1 MRTGEDGTP
10 GFEGFAMATQ
20 RPADTGS
27 SGIKNR
33 VPRIICAL
41 PGVLL
46 LGVGSILAQPAPSAS
61 PSFQSRIEDA
71 ARALQ
76 NNPRL
81 KNLTEQQ
88 RIDRVEFVVGNTLV
102 LLLHEMG
109 HVHISELHLPVL
121 GREEDAAD
129 TFAALTLLK
138 IGTSFSHHAL
148 AEAAKGWFLDDRRDQ
163 QTGEKPLFYDEHN
176 LSQQRAYQLVC
187 LMVGSDPVKFK
198 SLADEM
204 KMPESRQK
212 TCKRDYAKAFAAW
225 DTVLKPY
232 RRAPGQPETQIKIVY
247 GDVKGVFDAF
257 AQLFRSIRILEAVAE
272 HAEADYVWPSPFT
285 LEMQI
290 CDHPGADWDDET
302 RKVTLCY
309 ESAFD
314 FAELYRAYV
323 QPPPAP
329 APAPTAQRRKSK

>member
-1 MRTGEDGTP
+1 MASRRGAGAGPSGKRTNHGL
-10 GFEGFAMATQ
+10 
-20 RPADTGS
+20 
-27 SGIKNR
+27 
-33 VPRIICAL
+33 RIICAL
-41 PGVLL
+41 LGVLL
-46 LGVGSILAQPAPSAS
+46 FGAGSIMAQPAPSAS
-61 PSFQSRIEDA
+61 PSFQARVEAA

-109 HVHISELHLPVL
+109 HVYISEMHLPVL

-129 TFAALTLLK
+129 TFSALRMLK
-138 IGTSFSHHAL
+138 IGTNFSQREL
-148 AEAAKGWFLDDRRDQ
+148 ADAAKGWFLNDRRDQ

-187 LMVGSDPVKFK
+187 LMVGSDPDKFK
-198 SLADEM
+198 DLANET

-212 TCKRDYAKAFAAW
+212 TCRRDYARASSAW
-225 DTVLKPY
+225 DKVLMPH
-232 RRAPGQPETQIKIVY
+232 RRAPGQPETRIKVVY
-247 GDVKGVFDAF
+247 GDGKGRFDAL
-257 AQLFRSIRILEAVAE
+257 AQLFRSIRLLETVAE
-272 HAEADYVWPSPFT
+272 RAEADYVWPSPFT
-285 LEMQI
+285 LEMQS
-290 CDHPGADWDDET
+290 CGHPGSDWDDET
-302 RKVTLCY
+302 RTVTMCY

-323 QPPPAP
+323 PLTPAP
-329 APAPTAQRRKSK
+329 APGARKPKSK